1 MKERNWNKNLKSQE
15 LCDFI
20 ATKLE
25 ENPSDIFIARI
36 YQNNGTYGDN
46 GSFAFCFKDI
56 ATLETMLE
64 SIGEA
69 YEMGCVS
76 EYTTISIKSYE
87 NYGTVAEY
95 HEDLWN
101 NSGEYL
107 WEFSKGKR
115 L

>member
-20 ATKLE
+20 ATKLNE
-25 ENPSDIFIARI
+25 SPSDIFVARI
-36 YQNNGTYGDN
+36 YQNNGVYGGN

-56 ATLETMLE
+56 ASLETMLE
-64 SIGEA
+64 SISQA
-69 YEMGCVS
+69 YDMGCIG

-95 HEDLWN
+95 QEDIW
-101 NSGEYL
+101 GEENEYKWSL
-107 WEFSKGKR
+107 ERGKR